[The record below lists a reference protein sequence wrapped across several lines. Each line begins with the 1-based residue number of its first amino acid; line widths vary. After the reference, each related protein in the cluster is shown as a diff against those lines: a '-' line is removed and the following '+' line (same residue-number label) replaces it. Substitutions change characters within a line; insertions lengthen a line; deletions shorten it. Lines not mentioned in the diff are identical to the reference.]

1 MINDY
6 YLILVK
12 LFIKGYIYIKEKT
25 KMPSLL
31 RNINRGYYKENGI
44 KKESGA
50 MMAIIESNLKKK
62 NSELEKDDKVM
73 VMDGGVV
80 RRQLKKFNK
89 TIKSKNDI

>member
-1 MINDY
+1 
-6 YLILVK
+6 
-12 LFIKGYIYIKEKT
+12 
-25 KMPSLL
+25 MPMLL
-31 RNINRGYYKENGI
+31 RNPSRGYYKNDSI

-62 NSELEKDDKVM
+62 NAELEKDDKVM

>member
-1 MINDY
+1 M
-6 YLILVK
+6 K
-12 LFIKGYIYIKEKT
+12 TKE

-62 NSELEKDDKVM
+62 NAELESQDK
-73 VMDGGVV
+73 VMDGGSVK
-80 RRQLKKFNK
+80 RQLKKFDK
-89 TIKSKNDI
+89 KIKSKNEI